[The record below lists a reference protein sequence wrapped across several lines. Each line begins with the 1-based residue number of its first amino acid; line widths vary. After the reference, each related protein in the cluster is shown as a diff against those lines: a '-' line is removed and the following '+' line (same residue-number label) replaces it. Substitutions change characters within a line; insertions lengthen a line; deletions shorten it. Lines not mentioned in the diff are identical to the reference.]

1 MLSLSEKK
9 AFQNLRFFKEHDEGM
24 IVSGRKKPKEINT
37 IISNLHTAE
46 FRTVKKLPT
55 NKQKRKMGQ
64 GEFMVVSRH
73 NLYYEEYSYKENTV
87 ERTECGSGVQAI
99 VALPE
104 VCYPCYNNIFYPLHY
119 KGRAKRIEGTNK
131 YIIDEEEYAMCSNFS
146 VGKLSNVNQQNEE

>member
-9 AFQNLRFFKEHDEGM
+9 AFQNFRFFKEHDEGM

-87 ERTECGSGVQAI
+87 ERTECGSGVHAI
-99 VALPE
+99 VVVPE
-104 VCYPCYNNIFYPLHY
+104 MCQPCRSNVYYPLHY
-119 KGRAKRIEGTNK
+119 KGRVQHIDTN
-131 YIIDEEEYAMCSNFS
+131 ILLIDEEQYAYSSNFS
-146 VGKLSNVNQQNEE
+146 SGKLCKFNLTI